1 MVKGV
6 DKNNNVIYTD
16 MPNWP
21 TSLKGVVRDGTNRLL
36 GIDNSVWV
44 VRSVPMSP
52 IADAKSSAKKILG
65 GRPLLEAF
73 DNLSYLATN
82 RMGRRSAS
90 KSTYRQYQ
98 LLTVDTPRWFRAP
111 KGHALEML
119 YNSSYSE
126 LETKSRMCLMAVKL
140 KDSLGNG
147 GWASAM
153 DSVVNTA
160 VYGEAAQMSD
170 FDKDYELVAN
180 ALDRAGLKDPT
191 TEEILIAD
199 SWWNSGEHSDTPF
212 VPHVDHMHVF
222 PTNDSLRVIKEG
234 DDDGRWSLK
243 DCADWPETNS
253 HSITMASVRGLD
265 LDAKDNKTIV
275 ESAGAW
281 VSDLIDSGA
290 MVVSLRGL
298 VEPAKVTRG
307 ELRRNK
313 KSYQDD
319 IREREREGKMEK
331 TEQEDRFT
339 ALNSMESAYAG
350 AGAPAT
356 LVDTSIIV
364 GINGKPDGVRSLGG
378 SSIAQLDTMND
389 RQLRAWSEATLCS
402 RSRSNPNPQ
411 DLPSTA
417 VACSG
422 VNGLSNVGDPVKM
435 DTPMIDKSGNAVEGK
450 NISLWSIHAGFTEF
464 DRQDAWLSGTAASD
478 VDKEPLM
485 LVAGTTGSGKRV
497 SLCETLPTPDGY
509 IKVGDVSPGQKLIG
523 RKGKTVTVT
532 SLSEISEDPDL
543 YRMSL
548 SDGQTPV
555 SDYDHQWVVSSH
567 ADRNAHRAGKRQA
580 ALRNWE
586 QAHEDVA
593 TLRRAAAG
601 AADDDESTVV
611 GLLDVISRLD
621 MNDQRWNTKDSLNS
635 ALHMMEAPHRVDVTG
650 YTKRGGKVEKSDP
663 RLLFNLHDGLRAC
676 IKGWKSH
683 TGSNAS
689 RWAGQTKT
697 RIAAAQAILDAG
709 NDSYEVSASDTARLL
724 AEQGAV
730 VSAGTSTESNILK
743 VVRDHGVEIVQGR
756 ATVVL
761 DVPEIVEGQRE
772 ARLYKTG
779 KTLEL
784 LALRLEQQY
793 AVSPRNEYAEH
804 RMTTGEILE
813 IMKGDPSQKYAI
825 RIADAVEL
833 PEAKLPLS
841 PYTLGAWLGDG
852 FTGHASIIGA
862 DPQIIEEV
870 VAEGHKV
877 ESSRPNHGNEEE
889 IARVYTFGDSF
900 RKGLRELGFLN
911 RRVNGETVRESKR
924 IPVRYLRGSI
934 SQRLSVLQGLMDT
947 DGTIN
952 ANGNCVLALSDP
964 DLIADAL
971 ELVRS
976 LGIKASS
983 SVAPAYYTKI
993 DPDTGEKVRVDCKD
1007 STSVCFTTTQKVFR
1021 LDRKAARLPVSV
1033 RESEKWIYIDSIEPV
1048 PSEPSR
1054 CLSVDDPDSVYLM
1067 GRGFLPTSNTQ
1078 ALLWWAWQGAQ
1089 MGQPQIIL
1097 DPKPGSDHTEAL
1109 ENIGAP
1115 SGARNVPVLHSELSE
1130 LSGDNDGIFDPLRFA
1145 PTPQAGV
1152 DIATSLLLQVNPWG
1166 DNRDNF
1172 STTLAKA
1179 LHIGVSSGDRCV
1191 GAALN
1196 TARKSEQGDAR
1207 LQAMVDD
1214 VFDLAKSSPTFSS
1227 CIGFDND
1234 STGMRISDGITYI
1247 NVGAGSLELPTPGQ
1261 LSFEM
1266 NPIQRASLA
1275 LIRMMIFG
1283 SSMALTGRNG
1293 VLHADEAWTFLKA
1306 GKEEI
1311 ERLGRLARSQG
1322 VLPILYTQRVTDA
1335 TDQALQN
1342 YISRGLILGIRD
1354 MDEAEAACELF
1365 GLDPTPD
1372 RLTRI
1377 TAGSTKG
1384 GSVGEEGGIPNFQSL
1399 RPLRDSEGKVIRGS
1413 VAIYSDLSGDRA
1425 NTVEIKIPQWF
1436 FSKSSTNTR
1445 DQRQRQMFK
1454 DSLKTA

>member
-485 LVAGTTGSGKRV
+485 LVAGTTGSGK
-497 SLCETLPTPDGY
+497 
-509 IKVGDVSPGQKLIG
+509 
-523 RKGKTVTVT
+523 
-532 SLSEISEDPDL
+532 
-543 YRMSL
+543 
-548 SDGQTPV
+548 
-555 SDYDHQWVVSSH
+555 
-567 ADRNAHRAGKRQA
+567 
-580 ALRNWE
+580 
-586 QAHEDVA
+586 
-593 TLRRAAAG
+593 
-601 AADDDESTVV
+601 
-611 GLLDVISRLD
+611 
-621 MNDQRWNTKDSLNS
+621 
-635 ALHMMEAPHRVDVTG
+635 
-650 YTKRGGKVEKSDP
+650 
-663 RLLFNLHDGLRAC
+663 
-676 IKGWKSH
+676 
-683 TGSNAS
+683 
-689 RWAGQTKT
+689 
-697 RIAAAQAILDAG
+697 
-709 NDSYEVSASDTARLL
+709 
-724 AEQGAV
+724 
-730 VSAGTSTESNILK
+730 
-743 VVRDHGVEIVQGR
+743 
-756 ATVVL
+756 
-761 DVPEIVEGQRE
+761 
-772 ARLYKTG
+772 
-779 KTLEL
+779 
-784 LALRLEQQY
+784 
-793 AVSPRNEYAEH
+793 
-804 RMTTGEILE
+804 
-813 IMKGDPSQKYAI
+813 
-825 RIADAVEL
+825 
-833 PEAKLPLS
+833 
-841 PYTLGAWLGDG
+841 
-852 FTGHASIIGA
+852 
-862 DPQIIEEV
+862 
-870 VAEGHKV
+870 
-877 ESSRPNHGNEEE
+877 
-889 IARVYTFGDSF
+889 
-900 RKGLRELGFLN
+900 
-911 RRVNGETVRESKR
+911 
-924 IPVRYLRGSI
+924 
-934 SQRLSVLQGLMDT
+934 
-947 DGTIN
+947 
-952 ANGNCVLALSDP
+952 
-964 DLIADAL
+964 
-971 ELVRS
+971 
-976 LGIKASS
+976 
-983 SVAPAYYTKI
+983 
-993 DPDTGEKVRVDCKD
+993 
-1007 STSVCFTTTQKVFR
+1007 
-1021 LDRKAARLPVSV
+1021 
-1033 RESEKWIYIDSIEPV
+1033 
-1048 PSEPSR
+1048 
-1054 CLSVDDPDSVYLM
+1054 
-1067 GRGFLPTSNTQ
+1067 TQ

-1196 TARKSEQGDAR
+1196 TARKSERGDTR